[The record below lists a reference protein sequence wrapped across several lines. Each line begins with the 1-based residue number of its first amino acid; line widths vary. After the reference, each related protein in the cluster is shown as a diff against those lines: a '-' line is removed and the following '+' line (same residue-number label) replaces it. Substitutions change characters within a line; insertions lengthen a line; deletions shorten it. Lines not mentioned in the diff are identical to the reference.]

1 MLARNLAVLLFCTL
15 LGACAGPADRR
26 LEPGRAEVADIVAV
40 MGQPRMQWTNPDGS
54 LRLAFPRGP
63 AGTHTYMADFG
74 ADGKLQR
81 IENVLTPT
89 GFSRIAAGMNEE
101 QVLRVLGPP
110 EPSWTLYFKARD
122 ELVWEWRYCDDW
134 NEPARFNVLFDATQA
149 VVRSTLSL
157 TESQLAYCG
166 GGDMG
171 GRCWC
176 GH

>member
-1 MLARNLAVLLFCTL
+1 
-15 LGACAGPADRR
+15 
-26 LEPGRAEVADIVAV
+26 
-40 MGQPRMQWTNPDGS
+40 MQWTHPDGS
-54 LRLAFPRGP
+54 RQLAFPRGP
-63 AGTHTYMADFG
+63 AGLQTYMAFIG

-81 IENVLTPT
+81 IENVLTAA
-89 GFSRIAAGMNEE
+89 GFSRITAGMGQD
-101 QVLRVLGPP
+101 QVLRTLGPP
-110 EPSWTLYFKARD
+110 VPAWTRYFERRD

-134 NEPARFNVLFDATQA
+134 SEPARFNVLFDATQA
-149 VVRSTLSL
+149 VVRTTLSQ